1 MTPRIHKG
9 PKCSARTTNRCN
21 GSARAAQ
28 NGGRA
33 SEEILR
39 PVVRSRSSA
48 GRSGEALGPYSRSS
62 SQAIMQALGN
72 IGRNLQGET
81 AGQRGARAG
90 RRAAR
95 EARRPA
101 RRTGGDRA
109 CAGALQQR
117 RAGKKDGL
125 SQDAHHA
132 NKCGCSSAIRRA
144 PAYYGRE
151 ASRRQAQLSEPQRSG
166 PCPGKRQD
174 AARKLPLHVRG
185 LAPTMSAPPFP
196 GTSGRAA
203 SKSATGSSTPRS
215 RGGTEQ
221 RPRSDTGMN

>member
-1 MTPRIHKG
+1 VCRATPVPFSVALRLPPERRTPLRKG
-9 PKCSARTTNRCN
+9 PGVRICPLDSTPAESKGVAPWPVEVSAH
-21 GSARAAQ
+21 
-28 NGGRA
+28 
-33 SEEILR
+33 
-39 PVVRSRSSA
+39 VVSVTR
-48 GRSGEALGPYSRSS
+48 GLGVVWLPR
-62 SQAIMQALGN
+62 
-72 IGRNLQGET
+72 RK

-132 NKCGCSSAIRRA
+132 NRCGCSSAIRWA

-174 AARKLPLHVRG
+174 AARNCRC
-185 LAPTMSAPPFP
+185 M
-196 GTSGRAA
+196 
-203 SKSATGSSTPRS
+203 
-215 RGGTEQ
+215 
-221 RPRSDTGMN
+221 